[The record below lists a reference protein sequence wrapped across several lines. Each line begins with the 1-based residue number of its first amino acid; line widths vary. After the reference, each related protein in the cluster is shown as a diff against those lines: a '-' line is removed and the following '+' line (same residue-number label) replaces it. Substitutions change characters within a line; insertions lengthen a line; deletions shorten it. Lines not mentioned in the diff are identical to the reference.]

1 MSISSRRSRL
11 GIALAVLALLVAA
24 ALASSGAAS
33 SPTGLQHAILVQEQ
47 RSAGLLSRAAIVGTG
62 VGRDESGAAEIV
74 VLAKRSV
81 GLPQTLDG
89 IPVDVEVTGP
99 LSSLKLAAPRARPG
113 GGGKKE
119 TAPSPTSVFPRPV
132 PIGVSTG
139 NVEECSAGTIGAR
152 VKAADGSYYA
162 LSNNHVY
169 AGEGSAP
176 LGSKVLQPGRYDTGC
191 AWSEEN
197 VIGSLAAFAPIVFS
211 TAASNE
217 LDAAIAS
224 IPTEPVLTVGNS
236 TPSNGYGTPSST
248 TLPALE
254 SLRLSVQKYG
264 RTTSLTS
271 GTVTAVN
278 GIVNV
283 GYSAGTARFVN
294 QIIVQS
300 NKPFI
305 KAGDSGSLLV
315 TKSSSA
321 ANNPVGLLF
330 AGDTSGKYAVANPID
345 AVLAEFGV
353 TVDGK

>member
-1 MSISSRRSRL
+1 MSAFSRRFRL

-24 ALASSGAAS
+24 ALATSGAAS
-33 SPTGLQHAILVQEQ
+33 GPTGLQHAILIQEQ
-47 RSAGLLSRAAIVGTG
+47 RSAALLSNAAVVGTG
-62 VGRDESGAAEIV
+62 VGRDESGEAEIV
-74 VLAKRSV
+74 VFAERPV
-81 GLPQTLDG
+81 GLPQAIDG
-89 IPVDVEVTGP
+89 VPVDLEVSGP
-99 LSSLKLAAPRARPG
+99 ISSLKLAATGRAAK
-113 GGGKKE
+113 GGK
-119 TAPSPTSVFPRPV
+119 ASGPDPTGVFPRPV

-169 AGEGSAP
+169 AGENSASI
-176 LGSKVLQPGRYDTGC
+176 GSKVLQPGRYDTGC

-197 VIGSLAAFAPIVFS
+197 VIGSLSDFAPIVFS
-211 TAASNE
+211 TGASNE

-278 GIVNV
+278 GIVKV

-330 AGDTSGKYAVANPID
+330 AGDTSGKYAVANPIEP
-345 AVLAEFGV
+345 VLAHFGV
-353 TVDGK
+353 SVDGK

>member
-1 MSISSRRSRL
+1 MRERKTEKRRL
-11 GIALAVLALLVAA
+11 FVALALLA
-24 ALASSGAAS
+24 ALVAGALATSSGASKPSA
-33 SPTGLQHAILVQEQ
+33 LQSAILVQEQ
-47 RSAGLLSRAAIVGTG
+47 RTDDLLAREAVIGTA
-62 VGRDESGAAEIV
+62 VSQDESGNPEIV
-74 VLAKRSV
+74 VFAKRSV
-81 GLPQTLDG
+81 SLPQTMGGVL
-89 IPVDVEVTGP
+89 VDVEVTGP
-99 LSSLKLAAPRARPG
+99 ISSLKLAAPKARPG
-113 GGGKKE
+113 EGSKG
-119 TAPSPTSVFPRPV
+119 TSPSPTSFFPRPV

-152 VKAADGSYYA
+152 VKDAENHFFA

-169 AGEGSAP
+169 ARENSAAI
-176 LGSKVLQPGRYDTGC
+176 GSKVLQPGRYDTGC

-197 VIGSLAAFAPIVFS
+197 VIGNLSKFVPIEFS

-217 LDAAIAS
+217 VDAAIAS
-224 IPTEPVLTVGNS
+224 IKTEPVLSVGNA

-248 TLPALE
+248 TVPA
-254 SLRLSVQKYG
+254 SLNLSVQKYG

-271 GTVTAVN
+271 GTVTAIN

-294 QIIVQS
+294 QVIVQS

-315 TKSSSA
+315 TKSAIA

-330 AGDTSGKYAVANPID
+330 AGDTSGKFAVANPIG
-345 AVLAEFGV
+345 AVLTELGV
-353 TVDGK
+353 TIDGK